1 MTKRVVLTIVI
12 LWVFSLGVLQA
23 QQAGKAPKP
32 GPEHKKLDYFVG
44 KWRGEGDMKE
54 SPFGPGG
61 KFTGTETCE
70 WFSGGFFVVCRS
82 EGKGPMGEMKG
93 LGILG
98 YNPEEKKYTYYG
110 IETGMP
116 AGESATG
123 TVQGNTWTW
132 TGQSKMEGKVIKN
145 RYTMKETSPT
155 SYTFKFETSTDG
167 KTWTA
172 VMEGK
177 DTKAG
182 K

>member
-1 MTKRVVLTIVI
+1 MIKRTIVGVVVLLFFAVAIG
-12 LWVFSLGVLQA
+12 LA
-23 QQAGKAPKP
+23 QEAGKAPKP
-32 GPEHKKLDYFVG
+32 GPEHKKLGYFIG
-44 KWRGEGDMKE
+44 KWSGEGDMKQ

-98 YNPEEKKYTYYG
+98 YNPEEKKYTYHG
-110 IETGMP
+110 IESTMP
-116 AGESATG
+116 AAESSTG
-123 TVQGNTWTW
+123 TVQGKTWNW
-132 TGQSKMEGKVIKN
+132 TGESKMNGKVTKG
-145 RYTMKETSPT
+145 RYIMKEISPN
-155 SYTFKFETSTDG
+155 SYTFKYEISTDG
-167 KTWTA
+167 GTWTT